1 MSFLSMPTTVLSSL
15 AAVGVQFVVEFF
27 PPTIR
32 SDGIASRVPVYLGN
46 KVAVHARVLPAE
58 LYLSNS
64 FLKNPKKS
72 HATYIDITLA
82 KRGSRV
88 GKFCLVFYFDH
99 PPPPVLLCQRVSLSP
114 ATCST
119 SITWE
124 SWLIGRV
131 VGLLPRYC
139 VIWFTCKAFGPSPW
153 FMPRIF

>member
-99 PPPPVLLCQRVSLSP
+99 PPPPVLLCQRV
-114 ATCST
+114 
-119 SITWE
+119 
-124 SWLIGRV
+124 
-131 VGLLPRYC
+131 
-139 VIWFTCKAFGPSPW
+139 
-153 FMPRIF
+153 